1 MPNGEKRE
9 RLAELALIVAGTGDP
24 GARHLP
30 MPATGDRKR
39 RIVRIVVESL
49 IDSPNIRV
57 HAL

>member
-1 MPNGEKRE
+1 MGEKRE

-39 RIVRIVVESL
+39 RIMKNCR
-49 IDSPNIRV
+49 
-57 HAL
+57 